1 VRATEVT
8 SVAAT
13 KVAASATM
21 EASPMSSAAVATTS
35 AAVAT
40 TSAAGAAARHSAGRH
55 CHAEGDSRNGRNK
68 FPLHRN
74 LSFLMQGRPNDTRQ
88 VMPGVAQS
96 VSKSVPPRLSSN
108 ELQIAADS
116 IYSSCVDDSRREK
129 QNPRRCG

>member
-21 EASPMSSAAVATTS
+21 EASPMSS

-129 QNPRRCG
+129 ENPRRCG